1 MMFTLCFSPCQQR
14 KPALELPYSSEN
26 LRAGYQECVCWSL
39 PQPLSARDRI
49 LCFGHVSLLSSH
61 PAVPVQ
67 PRPFLQLFLNYS
79 SSNPSSG
86 YSSTQFASSCH
97 LHKVRCGICVELC
110 YIAQGCVGFFLLNRQ
125 LVYVYA
131 RLKILSLDAHS
142 FPENYFPYEWVRFKD
157 IEKQTKPTLIPS
169 AYTQLATLWLQRA
182 KPAASP
188 WRFALYSQIL
198 DCQHWAGSLNCC
210 FLHCCIV
217 SWFCLPFSCFIS
229 AYARRGLSRHGREEV
244 AGLKVPGAGSTSPR
258 DPCPPWGTK
267 ALGARDLSSPAAKKG
282 RRGGK
287 PPFLTHKGFGVCPA
301 EKEVETFPSARTEN
315 RVPVEFPGQQ
325 HAQKFNVLGQEEGGR
340 GSLNPYPRKGRMC
353 EIQKQPPTGFLH
365 QLFEINGGMSSI
377 PL

>member
-1 MMFTLCFSPCQQR
+1 MDELVPARTDVGRTDVGKTDVSPCLPGTLRTLHGRLKSWLLNLPRMELEREFESWDCQPLCLGQTVHPRENLLSPESPCQQR

-142 FPENYFPYEWVRFKD
+142 FPENYFPYEWLMPVAAF
-157 IEKQTKPTLIPS
+157 
-169 AYTQLATLWLQRA
+169 
-182 KPAASP
+182 PAMA
-188 WRFALYSQIL
+188 
-198 DCQHWAGSLNCC
+198 
-210 FLHCCIV
+210 
-217 SWFCLPFSCFIS
+217 
-229 AYARRGLSRHGREEV
+229 
-244 AGLKVPGAGSTSPR
+244 
-258 DPCPPWGTK
+258 
-267 ALGARDLSSPAAKKG
+267 G
-282 RRGGK
+282 RRW
-287 PPFLTHKGFGVCPA
+287 
-301 EKEVETFPSARTEN
+301 RD
-315 RVPVEFPGQQ
+315 
-325 HAQKFNVLGQEEGGR
+325 
-340 GSLNPYPRKGRMC
+340 
-353 EIQKQPPTGFLH
+353 
-365 QLFEINGGMSSI
+365 
-377 PL
+377 